1 MPATELVPGDL
12 IELRTGDG
20 VPADCRL
27 IECLEDFV
35 KHMKPEVTDERF
47 AKNMCFASTTIT
59 SGRGK
64 AVVTTIGMK
73 TQVGKIA
80 SSLAGE
86 KAKLTPLQQS
96 LNRLGGQSS

>member
-1 MPATELVPGDL
+1 
-12 IELRTGDG
+12 
-20 VPADCRL
+20 
-27 IECLEDFV
+27 
-35 KHMKPEVTDERF
+35 MKPESTDERF
-47 AKNMCFASTTIT
+47 AKNMCFASTVIT

-86 KAKLTPLQQS
+86 KAKLYAAAAVPEPPRRPDRRHLH
-96 LNRLGGQSS
+96 LRAHR